1 MKKAGRFLMSRST
14 FPGTRGRDISF
25 LSPSSEAPS
34 HAITPFGLSIFH
46 LLKPYFW
53 FFQCP
58 NNYPDYWKPFQ
69 AMVQVMS
76 LPLSILSYFPDFS
89 ACGFFFFKIICW
101 ILFSKGKN
109 GLCCP
114 LCIYHYVCAGNS
126 IIGFSRMCLCLPLA
140 RHKYIMDREWGL
152 CSNHPGSTFLSLFR
166 L

>member
-1 MKKAGRFLMSRST
+1 MRQSPHCHWRSQVHYTWFLIMKKAGRFLMSRST

-89 ACGFFFFKIICW
+89 ACGFFFFKLSVGFFSQRVKMDCVVPYVFIIMFVLE
-101 ILFSKGKN
+101 IPS
-109 GLCCP
+109 
-114 LCIYHYVCAGNS
+114 
-126 IIGFSRMCLCLPLA
+126 
-140 RHKYIMDREWGL
+140 
-152 CSNHPGSTFLSLFR
+152 
-166 L
+166 